1 MTSIFKDV
9 SNFLRLARRWRRSAD
24 ALIDQLMYIA
34 YAPPKFGSVAELLA
48 CWTQALKGQGSNR
61 SRDAVG

>member
-34 YAPPKFGSVAELLA
+34 YALQCGSVAELLA